1 MISSSLII
9 RTFLVAWRSG
19 AGLRS
24 DNNLYTV
31 GDIACQVWIITKII
45 NVLPSGTTSGP
56 NARIARVLLDTHFLR
71 TEV

>member
-24 DNNLYTV
+24 DNSTDMKRPFCDFDVKKEATV
-31 GDIACQVWIITKII
+31 DEKTAFIKG
-45 NVLPSGTTSGP
+45 
-56 NARIARVLLDTHFLR
+56 RVL
-71 TEV
+71 